1 MAALA
6 PDVVTR
12 AASFD
17 LGGGGVAHPAAFDA
31 GPSRFRRFLR
41 SLELW
46 LPVGML
52 TFIVLVCFVWPEI
65 HTLPAPIN
73 GNLLDANLPLFT
85 HSHLYGDHILGT
97 DTLGNDVMSE
107 ILYGGRTSM
116 EVGLGVAVI
125 GFGLGGTLGVI
136 AGYMGGVLEAIVMR
150 MLDMFL
156 AFPALV
162 IAITIVTYLGQSEL
176 HVIWAI
182 AFFAIPAYA
191 RLARATTLRI
201 KDQTFIVA
209 SRLSGA
215 SDKRILFRHIAPNVA
230 PQLLTFSFLGIG
242 VYIIVEATLSFL
254 GYGLPSNIASW
265 GKMIANGQIFLGTQ
279 PRLVLVPSACLFILI
294 ISLNL
299 TSDALRA
306 RWGAQ

>member
-1 MAALA
+1 
-6 PDVVTR
+6 
-12 AASFD
+12 
-17 LGGGGVAHPAAFDA
+17 
-31 GPSRFRRFLR
+31 
-41 SLELW
+41 LELW
-46 LPVGML
+46 LPVGIL

-65 HTLPAPIN
+65 HTLPSPIN
-73 GNLLDANLPLFT
+73 GNLLDANLPLFIQ
-85 HSHLYGDHILGT
+85 SHLYGNHILGT

-125 GFGLGGTLGVI
+125 GFGIGGTLGVI

-150 MLDMFL
+150 ILDMFL

-265 GKMIANGQIFLGTQ
+265 GKMIANGQIFLGTE